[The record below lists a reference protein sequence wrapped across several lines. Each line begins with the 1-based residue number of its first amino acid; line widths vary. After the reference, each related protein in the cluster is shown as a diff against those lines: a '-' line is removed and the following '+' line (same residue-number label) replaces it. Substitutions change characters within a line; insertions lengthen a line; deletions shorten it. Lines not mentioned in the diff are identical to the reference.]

1 MAKFILDY
9 YKMGLYADDN
19 MKVFVRAGYI
29 TTDQF
34 KTATGKDYVA

>member
-1 MAKFILDY
+1 MSEYVLNY
-9 YKMGLYADDN
+9 YKMGLYTDDN
-19 MKVFVRAGYI
+19 MKVFVLAGYI